1 MYFRMN
7 FNLLVFHSYFPI
19 NLADRMAS
27 CPSLAFSS
35 KMDYFLKNFDLN
47 LGIKINFES
56 FVEGLRLLLLFFFV
70 LPLAVLEDLSVF
82 TLLTAFFIFP
92 SLGATFLLFLFKV
105 MQLFSQLHVFSSK
118 PQLRQLSLLVHPFL
132 IFQP

>member
-27 CPSLAFSS
+27 YPSLAFSS
-35 KMDYFLKNFDLN
+35 RMDYFLKNFDLN

-70 LPLAVLEDLSVF
+70 LPLAV
-82 TLLTAFFIFP
+82 
-92 SLGATFLLFLFKV
+92 
-105 MQLFSQLHVFSSK
+105 
-118 PQLRQLSLLVHPFL
+118 
-132 IFQP
+132 